1 MRLAILVFAAA
12 CDLQPPPKTA
22 PAPAP
27 PSAPASD
34 VARSDAGDITAAC
47 LDAATNFANVL
58 ITGTADQTQRATLEQ
73 DRARLVKRTAE
84 ACSAKWSD
92 DARACY
98 AAAKDVKDLE
108 GCGKLVVAP
117 AKG

>member
-1 MRLAILVFAAA
+1 MRIAALLFVAA
-12 CDLQPPPKTA
+12 CDLQPPPKAA
-22 PAPAP
+22 PAPSQA
-27 PSAPASD
+27 APASD
-34 VARSDAGDITAAC
+34 VTQAC

-58 ITGTADQTQRATLEQ
+58 ITGTTDQTQRATLEQ
-73 DRARLVKRTAE
+73 DRARLVKRTAD
-84 ACSAKWSD
+84 ACTTKWSD

-108 GCGKLVVAP
+108 SCGKLVGP